1 MTHSKVDQALKVA
14 VVALL
19 AALGVVIVNTMDEHV
34 IQVGDRAPNVTVT
47 TDSGTQ
53 ISLRSFHGK
62 VLVVN
67 FWASWCPPCV
77 EETPSLNQFAKMMS
91 DQGVVVLGINVDQN
105 QKNYENFVKRFQ
117 IGFPNARDPQQAIS
131 YRFGTYRFP
140 ESYIIDRDGKVVQK
154 FAGVPDREGRMIPW
168 TDPELVNS
176 VKALL

>member
-1 MTHSKVDQALKVA
+1 MTHSKVDQALKIGIVA
-14 VVALL
+14 ML
-19 AALGVVIVNTMDEHV
+19 AALGLVIANTMREHV
-34 IQVGDRAPNVTVT
+34 VEVGDRAPNVTVT
-47 TDSGTQ
+47 TDSGRQ
-53 ISLRSFHGK
+53 ISLRNFGGK

-77 EETPSLNQFAKMMS
+77 EETPSLNEFAKMMS

-105 QKNYENFVKRFQ
+105 EKQYESFVKRFQ
-117 IGFPNARDPQQAIS
+117 VGFPNARDPQQAIS

-140 ESYIIDRDGKVVQK
+140 ESYIIDRNGKVVQK

-168 TDPELVNS
+168 TDPELVNT